1 HTKCSNIKN
10 SLEELQT
17 PLSRRITFFRIMSP
31 KFIQQHYLTK
41 KSSRRERLT
50 PVLSHHRTYGSVYGG
65 SIKIIDA
72 SLYITSVNSC
82 SLYASGHSTLQEV
95 SHGIHRFLPQVR
107 YYVFCVHLDSLN
119 VKGYSLLIVRSF
131 LVVLDQLIL

>member
-1 HTKCSNIKN
+1 M
-10 SLEELQT
+10 
-17 PLSRRITFFRIMSP
+17 RITPVMIRFYVRLKWNLI
-31 KFIQQHYLTK
+31 IITTITI

-95 SHGIHRFLPQVR
+95 SHGIHRFLPRVR
-107 YYVFCVHLDSLN
+107 YYVFCVHHDALN
-119 VKGYSLLIVRSF
+119 AKGYSLLIEIGR
-131 LVVLDQLIL
+131 

>member
-1 HTKCSNIKN
+1 MILYKFVHCSQPGSVAIWERHHKK
-10 SLEELQT
+10 
-17 PLSRRITFFRIMSP
+17 R
-31 KFIQQHYLTK
+31 

-65 SIKIIDA
+65 SIKMIDA

-95 SHGIHRFLPQVR
+95 PHGIHRFLPQVR
-107 YYVFCVHLDSLN
+107 YYVFCVHHDSLN
-119 VKGYSLLIVRSF
+119 AKGYSLLIVRSF
-131 LVVLDQLIL
+131 LVVLNQLIL